1 MEIEKP
7 LFSKVSF
14 SLPFLDGKG
23 NEFYFGINIF
33 EDRKIIYI
41 YIFFSFCLRWKL
53 LFSHFFNWFEV
64 SIFNIL
70 KCIK

>member
-41 YIFFSFCLRWKL
+41 YILVF
-53 LFSHFFNWFEV
+53 V
-64 SIFNIL
+64 
-70 KCIK
+70 

>member
-14 SLPFLDGKG
+14 SLPFMDGTG

-33 EDRKIIYI
+33 EDRKTIFIYDKDC
-41 YIFFSFCLRWKL
+41 CLR
-53 LFSHFFNWFEV
+53 
-64 SIFNIL
+64 
-70 KCIK
+70 

>member
-14 SLPFLDGKG
+14 SLPFMDGKG

-41 YIFFSFCLRWKL
+41 YISFCLRKKL
-53 LFSHFFNWFEV
+53 LFLLFFHWFEV